1 MRPAAKGKAGV
12 LQQACQGN
20 CVCLGGLNIVDRDL
34 HRGNICGV
42 EQYTGEWER
51 VEWNGKDGGVEW
63 VTEMSGGMA
72 DLGHMGGSAGRVLR
86 G

>member
-1 MRPAAKGKAGV
+1 MQR
-12 LQQACQGN
+12 
-20 CVCLGGLNIVDRDL
+20 RS
-34 HRGNICGV
+34 
-42 EQYTGEWER
+42 GEWER
-51 VEWNGKDGGVEW
+51 VEWNGKDGGVKW